1 MLSFK
6 SHGSALEV
14 LVEVSMT
21 RRVIP
26 QMVEDLS
33 DAIADRSPETVVL
46 NLASVAVIDSTGLAG
61 LVKTWRACEARGQ
74 RMVLIGLQP
83 AIATML
89 RLTKVDTL
97 IPIVDDPDVALAS

>member
-26 QMVEDLS
+26 QMVEDLC
-33 DAIADRSPETVVL
+33 DAITDRSPETVVL
-46 NLASVAVIDSTGLAG
+46 NLASVDEIDSSGLAG
-61 LVKTWRACEARGQ
+61 LVKTWRSCEARGQ

-83 AIATML
+83 AIASMF

-97 IPIVDDPDVALAS
+97 IPVVDDPDAAPAI